1 MHGVAKVSI
10 GNGGGD
16 GCPPL
21 QSGPGQGFVGAMP
34 PPSAPSRT
42 AARHFPPGDGPP
54 AAGAHPQTSPAPAAL
69 PPLPGWA
76 RDGILALARLDPDFA
91 GIEDR
96 AGPLPWRRRDP
107 GFPGLL
113 RAICGQMISNQ
124 AAAAIWGRLS
134 ALPGVLE
141 PAGLLELS
149 DDALRGAGLSR
160 PKVLHVRALATAIG
174 EGRLDLA
181 ALRAVPDE
189 DAVAAIAAI
198 PGLGPW
204 TAQVHLLFGHE
215 RPDVF
220 PAGDIALAA
229 GLAHLKS
236 LPERPKPKVLAEM
249 ARAWSPWRS
258 LAARLLWHHWRH
270 ATGRPAGEAP

>member
-1 MHGVAKVSI
+1 
-10 GNGGGD
+10 
-16 GCPPL
+16 
-21 QSGPGQGFVGAMP
+21 MP
-34 PPSAPSRT
+34 T
-42 AARHFPPGDGPP
+42 
-54 AAGAHPQTSPAPAAL
+54 APAASPL
-69 PPLPGWA
+69 PPPWA
-76 RDGILALARLDPDFA
+76 AEGIAALARADPDFA
-91 GIEDR
+91 RILPA

-134 ALPGVLE
+134 ALPGALD
-141 PAGLLELS
+141 PAGLLALS
-149 DDALRGAGLSR
+149 EDDLRAAGLSR
-160 PKVLHVRALATAIG
+160 PKVLHVRALARAVA

-181 ALRAVPDE
+181 ALRAAPDE
-189 DAVAAIAAI
+189 EAIAAIAAI

-204 TAQVHLLFGHE
+204 TAQIHLLFGFE

-220 PAGDIALAA
+220 PAGDLALAA

-236 LPERPKPKVLAEM
+236 MPERPKPKALAEM
-249 ARAWSPWRS
+249 ALAWSPWRS

>member
-1 MHGVAKVSI
+1 MA
-10 GNGGGD
+10 
-16 GCPPL
+16 
-21 QSGPGQGFVGAMP
+21 P
-34 PPSAPSRT
+34 PPHRARRT
-42 AARHFPPGDGPP
+42 ARSLPRGRPSSQ
-54 AAGAHPQTSPAPAAL
+54 AAGAPSPRTAPAAS
-69 PPLPGWA
+69 PAIPDWA
-76 RDGILALARLDPDFA
+76 RRAIVALGDRDPDFA

-96 AGPLPWRRRDP
+96 AGPLPWRTRDP

-113 RAICGQMISNQ
+113 RTICGQMISNQ

-141 PAGLLELS
+141 PAGLLAL
-149 DDALRGAGLSR
+149 DDAALRGAGLSR
-160 PKVLHVRALATAIG
+160 PKVAHVRALAAAVA
-174 EGRLDLA
+174 EGRLDFD
-181 ALRAVPDE
+181 ALRALPD
-189 DAVAAIAAI
+189 DAAVAALSAI

-204 TAQVHLLFGHE
+204 TAQVHLVFGFE

-220 PAGDIALAA
+220 PVGDVALAA

-236 LPERPKPKVLAEM
+236 LPERPKPRDLARL
-249 ARAWSPWRS
+249 ALAWSPWRS

>member
-1 MHGVAKVSI
+1 V
-10 GNGGGD
+10 
-16 GCPPL
+16 
-21 QSGPGQGFVGAMP
+21 
-34 PPSAPSRT
+34 
-42 AARHFPPGDGPP
+42 P
-54 AAGAHPQTSPAPAAL
+54 A
-69 PPLPGWA
+69 WA
-76 RDGILALARLDPDFA
+76 RDAIAGLGRLDPDFA

-113 RAICGQMISNQ
+113 RTICGQMISNQ

-134 ALPGVLE
+134 VLPGALD
-141 PAGLLELS
+141 PAGLLLLD

-160 PKVLHVRALATAIG
+160 PKVSHVRALAAAVLD
-174 EGRLDLA
+174 GRLDFA
-181 ALRAVPDE
+181 VLRDAPDE
-189 DAVAAIAAI
+189 AAVATLSAI

-204 TAQVHLLFGHE
+204 TAQVHLVFGFE

-220 PAGDIALAA
+220 PTGDVALAA
-229 GLAHLKS
+229 SVAHLKS
-236 LPERPKPKVLAEM
+236 LPERPKPRALVEM
-249 ARAWSPWRS
+249 AVAWSPYRS